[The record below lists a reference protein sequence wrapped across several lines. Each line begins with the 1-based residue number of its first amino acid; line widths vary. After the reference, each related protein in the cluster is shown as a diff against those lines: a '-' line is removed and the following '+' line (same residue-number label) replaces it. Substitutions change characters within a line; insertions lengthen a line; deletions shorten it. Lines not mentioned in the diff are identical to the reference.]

1 MKRKRILAS
10 SNKTSLTFR
19 KLSFCGLNS
28 LTHSLTFIHILIN
41 QNHSLLNLF
50 DAKSNLHIDVYKS
63 SCVVY
68 FIAWNIDIVNWKV
81 LSSRRKC
88 LSQLEVDNEVPA
100 LVRLTWYV
108 RILVNW
114 TWNKCPLSVL
124 RDVYIKRVSLNRGLT
139 VYFIIKLSKSSRAGW
154 SRAIICESID
164 HGNDVTCHT
173 GN

>member
-28 LTHSLTFIHILIN
+28 LTHSLTFFHILIN

-63 SCVVY
+63 SYVVY

-88 LSQLEVDNEVPA
+88 LSQLEVDNEVPT
-100 LVRLTWYV
+100 LVRLTWYWA
-108 RILVNW
+108 R
-114 TWNKCPLSVL
+114 NKCPLSVL
-124 RDVYIKRVSLNRGLT
+124 RDVYIKRVSFNRGLT
-139 VYFIIKLSKSSRAGW
+139 VYFIITEQILTSWLVKSYGLW
-154 SRAIICESID
+154 
-164 HGNDVTCHT
+164 VTLNSYFRNSLNCI
-173 GN
+173 

>member
-19 KLSFCGLNS
+19 KLPFCGLNS

-41 QNHSLLNLF
+41 QNHSLLYLF
-50 DAKSNLHIDVYKS
+50 DAKSNLHIGVYKS
-63 SCVVY
+63 SYLVY

-88 LSQLEVDNEVPA
+88 LSQLEVDNEVPT

-139 VYFIIKLSKSSRAGW
+139 VYFIIKLIKSSRAGW
-154 SRAIICESID
+154 SRAHSMR
-164 HGNDVTCHT
+164 V
-173 GN
+173 

>member
-1 MKRKRILAS
+1 MKQKRILAS

-19 KLSFCGLNS
+19 KLLFCGLNS

-63 SCVVY
+63 SYVVY

-81 LSSRRKC
+81 LSSRRKW
-88 LSQLEVDNEVPA
+88 LSKLEVDNEVPT
-100 LVRLTWYV
+100 LVRLIWCV
-108 RILVNW
+108 RILVNS
-114 TWNKCPLSVL
+114 TWKKCPLSVL
-124 RDVYIKRVSLNRGLT
+124 RDVYIKRVSLNRGLN
-139 VYFIIKLSKSSRAGW
+139 VYFIINLSNSSRAGW
-154 SRAIICESID
+154 SRAIIYESID
-164 HGNDVTCHT
+164 HGSVVTCHT